1 MLVDK
6 LPNGHYA
13 LQVHIADVSH
23 YVTPGSAID
32 AEARLRGT
40 SVYFPDRAVPMLPF
54 ELSTNICSLVP
65 HADRLVL
72 SALIEFDRQGEPLTF
87 EFCRGVIRSAE
98 RMTYTNVHL
107 LLEGDAAQRE
117 RYAPLVERFETHART
132 GGDSAS
138 TSATSAGRSI
148 SICPSR

>member
-1 MLVDK
+1 VDK

-32 AEARLRGT
+32 VRSALRGT
-40 SVYFPDRAVPMLPF
+40 SVYFPGPRRA
-54 ELSTNICSLVP
+54 
-65 HADRLVL
+65 HAAVRAFDQHLFAG
-72 SALIEFDRQGEPLTF
+72 SAGGPAGAVGAHRVRSAGRAGLQF

-107 LLEGDAAQRE
+107 LLEGDPALRE
-117 RYAPLVERFETHART
+117 RYAPLVERFELMRELAPK
-132 GGDSAS
+132 S
-138 TSATSAGRSI
+138 
-148 SICPSR
+148 